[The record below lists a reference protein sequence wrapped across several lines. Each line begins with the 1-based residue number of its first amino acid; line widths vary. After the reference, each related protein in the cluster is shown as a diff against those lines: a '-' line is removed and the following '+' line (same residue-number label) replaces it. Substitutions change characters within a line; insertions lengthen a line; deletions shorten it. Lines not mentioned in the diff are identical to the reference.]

1 MNTRAE
7 IELIPRPVS
16 YGIAR
21 CLKRCA
27 RARAV
32 QRDRF
37 LCARRHM
44 TFESLWPPRPLLTRP
59 KRPPYTTDVLS
70 RLSGFRINNTART
83 TDRRGRLRPPAV
95 RADPQQLYL
104 AVCGQAVFW
113 LFLRACMAAYGLC
126 GFVRTLRDA
135 RGPVGIVRDGWRAR
149 GSVEGPW
156 ECERSWGCAWL
167 RGASDGCGP
176 SPAPVLESFLTTF

>member
-1 MNTRAE
+1 
-7 IELIPRPVS
+7 
-16 YGIAR
+16 
-21 CLKRCA
+21 
-27 RARAV
+27 
-32 QRDRF
+32 
-37 LCARRHM
+37 M

-95 RADPQQLYL
+95 RDDQQQLYL
-104 AVCGQAVFW
+104 AVCGQP
-113 LFLRACMAAYGLC
+113 LFLAILAVLLRVYGLC

-167 RGASDGCGP
+167 RGASDGNKPRKRVDRVCVRARCTVFALAL
-176 SPAPVLESFLTTF
+176 SVRRCSCARAACCRNQK

>member
-44 TFESLWPPRPLLTRP
+44 TFESFWPPRPLLTRP

-95 RADPQQLYL
+95 RDDQQQLYL
-104 AVCGQAVFW
+104 AVCGQAAISRYFGC
-113 LFLRACMAAYGLC
+113 FYACVWPRMASVALC
-126 GFVRTLRDA
+126 GRYATPGDLWVSYGTA
-135 RGPVGIVRDGWRAR
+135 GGRGEAWKGR
-149 GSVEGPW
+149 GSVRAVYR
-156 ECERSWGCAWL
+156 RSA
-167 RGASDGCGP
+167 
-176 SPAPVLESFLTTF
+176 T